1 MKKSEIKKVTNN
13 ELITEYVRTYSL
25 RDVNWILERGTER
38 LSRQC
43 KDLERELIARG
54 ILTTEDVNYLNR

>member
-25 RDVNWILERGTER
+25 RDVNWISGRGTER

>member
-13 ELITEYVRTYSL
+13 ELIVEYVRTYSL
-25 RDVNWILERGTER
+25 RDVNWLSGRAIKR
-38 LSRQC
+38 LSGQC

-54 ILTTEDVNYLNR
+54 ILTTEDVIYLNR